1 MAKNIKR
8 YYSKIKF
15 FRRKKLTL
23 RFFYVL
29 VITYFRYIIITVCIF
44 LAHKGYIWIVK

>member
-1 MAKNIKR
+1 MARNIKR

-23 RFFYVL
+23 SSFFMYCLLPVL
-29 VITYFRYIIITVCIF
+29 GIIILVCIF
-44 LAHKGYIWIVK
+44 FSS